1 MRIAVFL
8 VMALAAN
15 AASTAEPSSWAPAG
29 EESALPGTNGIDS
42 TLLRLVLEGSELHP
56 SLVTRQLDAEPVRHV
71 PRSVLR
77 SNPQQSTD
85 AAFVKAIA
93 SSGSQGKL
101 GTQGI
106 RSALYALYRGDRDL
120 GLYGLEAETEADAE
134 RMEEALRK
142 IWAHNVSIE
151 RARIHRGGLAVVVVW
166 TDGVPAEIWKEA
178 NSVVR
183 ERLAAP

>member
-8 VMALAAN
+8 VIALAAN
-15 AASTAEPSSWAPAG
+15 AASTTELSTLAPDG
-29 EESALPGTNGIDS
+29 EESALSGANGIDS
-42 TLLRLVLEGSELHP
+42 TLLRVVLEGNELHP

-77 SNPQQSTD
+77 SNPQHSTD

-106 RSALYALYRGDRDL
+106 RSALYAAYHGDKDV
-120 GLYGLEAETEADAE
+120 GFYGLEAETEADAD
-134 RMEEALRK
+134 RMEDALRR

-183 ERLAAP
+183 ERLATH